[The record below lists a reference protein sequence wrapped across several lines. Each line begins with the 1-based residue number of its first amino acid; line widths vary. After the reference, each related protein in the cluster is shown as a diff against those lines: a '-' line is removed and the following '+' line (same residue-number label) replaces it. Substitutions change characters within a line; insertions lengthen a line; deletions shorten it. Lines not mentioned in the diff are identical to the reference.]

1 MNRSLYLISLW
12 CVFLFCVACNESLE
26 DTYSDYAGNG
36 KIRYLGKCSNIEVI
50 PGWKRLE
57 VKWQNSVDHVID
69 KIKIKW
75 SANDMIDSLL
85 LENTV
90 NSYNITELEDL
101 SYRID
106 ICAVDKNGNT
116 SLVETAYGRPYT
128 ENHEV
133 VRTFTRAITKY
144 YRVKDNL
151 VFFMD
156 SWNEN
161 ILEIN
166 LSYTDIHD
174 QKQIL
179 PLNKDV
185 FQGIIQQENLI
196 ADNGFVILKG
206 VNTAQPITITRQGK
220 VTDCPDIITFDP
232 ITLDDAKVFTSDF
245 KLAIQSRYGYT
256 EQTESQKVEFEK
268 FIETVE
274 ELEFDYDMTT
284 FEDVLYCPNLK
295 KIIFGKNRY
304 LHPTYR
310 LETSMSHLGDEQRS
324 LKILNAAHDLLGVE
338 IESYNQHYF
347 ANELPTAMR
356 ILANPELPK
365 LNYVPLS
372 EIDTITSSIPEV
384 VGFDSGLDNLVD
396 NDQNTW
402 WEPLESGSIRTFEL
416 IIKLKSLQ
424 LVRGFKVS
432 QVLFDPAMDKKS
444 QYYMPGQIQIQV
456 SKDQIQW
463 EQVTFM
469 QENTLGRSPG
479 EITLLPMANPK
490 EIQYIK
496 VTVNDQANVN
506 IFNIKLA
513 DIMPYL

>member
-26 DTYSDYAGNG
+26 DTYGDYAGNG
-36 KIRYLGKCSNIEVI
+36 KIRYLGKCSNSEVT
-50 PGWKRLE
+50 PGWERLE
-57 VKWQNSVDHVID
+57 VRWENSVDQVID
-69 KIKIKW
+69 KIKVKW
-75 SANDMIDSLL
+75 SANDVVDSVMLDRG
-85 LENTV
+85 TDFC
-90 NSYNITELEDL
+90 NITGLGDAT
-101 SYRID
+101 YRID
-106 ICAVDKNGNT
+106 ICSVDKNGNT
-116 SLVETAYGRPYT
+116 SLVETNYGRPYT

-133 VRTFTRAITKY
+133 VRTFTRAIIKC

-166 LSYTDIHD
+166 MTYTDI
-174 QKQIL
+174 QGQEQTL
-179 PLNKDV
+179 PLTEEI
-185 FQGIIQQENLI
+185 FQGTVQKGNLT
-196 ADNGFVILKG
+196 ADQGFVVLKG
-206 VNTAQPITITRQGK
+206 VKTDQPITITRKGK
-220 VTDCPDIITFDP
+220 VQDCPDTIPFDP
-232 ITLDDAKVFTSDF
+232 ITLDNAKVFTSDF

-256 EQTESQKVEFEK
+256 DQTESQKVEFEQ
-268 FIETVE
+268 FIGTVE

-295 KIIFGKNRY
+295 KIVFGKNRY

-310 LETSMSHLGDEQRS
+310 LETSMSHLSDEQRS
-324 LKILNAAHDLLGVE
+324 LKILNAAHELLGLE

-347 ANELPTAMR
+347 ANELPVGMR
-356 ILANPELPK
+356 ILANPELPE
-365 LNYVPLS
+365 LTYVPLS

-384 VGFDSGLDNLVD
+384 VGFDSGLKNLTD
-396 NDQNTW
+396 NDQTTW
-402 WEPLESGSIRTFEL
+402 WEPMESGSVRTFEL
-416 IIKLKSLQ
+416 TIKLKSPQ
-424 LVRGFKVS
+424 RVSGFKVA

-444 QYYMPGQIQIQV
+444 QYYIPGQIQIQV
-456 SKDQIQW
+456 SKDQIRW
-463 EQVTFM
+463 EQATFL

-479 EITLLPMANPK
+479 EITLLPMAEPK
-490 EIQYIK
+490 EIQYIR